1 MITKIILFLLPLF
14 CMAITWKLTKNP
26 SISFNRLPLWSIVLL
41 GLILRI
47 VPAMLLNGQPNYDLD
62 SYALVSQHVLARE
75 DVYAS
80 NDTSDRHPY
89 LPLQMYWVG
98 FAQWIAKYSGIPFP
112 FVVKL
117 AFIAADLLII
127 VVIYQ
132 WLNRNKKFS
141 PILGASLY
149 AVNPIAIYISA
160 YHGQFDSVPILFG
173 LLALMT
179 ASSSPGLSGVWLGLG
194 VWVKSWPVLIA
205 PSIWITLR
213 RWKARLIFSLFLIII
228 PILGVEIY
236 KQLFNTDLQQLF
248 TKVLG
253 YNHGIG
259 LWGYTYLLRLL
270 TLVFPS
276 TKDVISTYFY
286 ISRFITVAILIFVF
300 LKVVKKQDASGQTLT
315 ILISFLAFSHA
326 FSIQYLLWVIPFAI
340 IEKDIL
346 WLRRYTLAAL
356 SYCFLVYNTVIYNMN
371 ISNLMPWSKA
381 DLMIVIPASIPAW
394 LVLLSWAIWRILQ
407 IRDQNISNRF
417 SKIREKVLTINIEK
431 IVYLISIILTIHL
444 VLLFHNWSYDDP
456 YITYRYAYNL
466 AHGRGFVY
474 NPSDKVLST
483 TSPFFAVLLSI
494 PSLFFDDISKVAIGI
509 GCVSLGV
516 SGYLF
521 WVLGKKLQLPVVGWV
536 GLFLLPL
543 FPLPITTISSE
554 TPLYL
559 AFVLASIVMYISQKY
574 FLTSIFCAVLIFLRP
589 DGVLLAILLTLHWV
603 LSRIKR
609 LGISGTLKDFK
620 NVGIIPFLVFIIL
633 NIIFWGSIWLY
644 FGSPIPV
651 TLYAKQ
657 KQGLMSISQKFFPGF
672 ISLIKDYTKTPVY
685 IIEAILATLGIP
697 ILFARYRKVS
707 LLIGWTI
714 IYFAAYSILGVS
726 RYFWYYAPLVP
737 GFIFLVGL
745 GIQSIWNW
753 GETLTDQYKLIVK
766 VITTILIIG
775 LIFNQGLNVLKL
787 SHNRDVRIEIYKAAG
802 KWLNENTH
810 VNDKVG
816 ALEIGI
822 IGYYSDRY
830 MIDFAGLLQP
840 SVASKL
846 KTESTYEDTASY
858 AIETYKPEFIVLH
871 KNIFPNLEQQLK
883 NQCVQVKSFNAK
895 KYRAKYNMTI
905 LKCTFT
911 SNGVYNK

>member
-259 LWGYTYLLRLL
+259 VWGYTYLLRLL

-276 TKDVISTYFY
+276 TKDVI
-286 ISRFITVAILIFVF
+286 
-300 LKVVKKQDASGQTLT
+300 
-315 ILISFLAFSHA
+315 
-326 FSIQYLLWVIPFAI
+326 
-340 IEKDIL
+340 
-346 WLRRYTLAAL
+346 
-356 SYCFLVYNTVIYNMN
+356 
-371 ISNLMPWSKA
+371 
-381 DLMIVIPASIPAW
+381 
-394 LVLLSWAIWRILQ
+394 
-407 IRDQNISNRF
+407 
-417 SKIREKVLTINIEK
+417 
-431 IVYLISIILTIHL
+431 
-444 VLLFHNWSYDDP
+444 
-456 YITYRYAYNL
+456 
-466 AHGRGFVY
+466 
-474 NPSDKVLST
+474 
-483 TSPFFAVLLSI
+483 
-494 PSLFFDDISKVAIGI
+494 
-509 GCVSLGV
+509 
-516 SGYLF
+516 
-521 WVLGKKLQLPVVGWV
+521 
-536 GLFLLPL
+536 
-543 FPLPITTISSE
+543 
-554 TPLYL
+554 
-559 AFVLASIVMYISQKY
+559 
-574 FLTSIFCAVLIFLRP
+574 
-589 DGVLLAILLTLHWV
+589 
-603 LSRIKR
+603 
-609 LGISGTLKDFK
+609 
-620 NVGIIPFLVFIIL
+620 
-633 NIIFWGSIWLY
+633 
-644 FGSPIPV
+644 
-651 TLYAKQ
+651 
-657 KQGLMSISQKFFPGF
+657 
-672 ISLIKDYTKTPVY
+672 
-685 IIEAILATLGIP
+685 
-697 ILFARYRKVS
+697 
-707 LLIGWTI
+707 
-714 IYFAAYSILGVS
+714 
-726 RYFWYYAPLVP
+726 
-737 GFIFLVGL
+737 
-745 GIQSIWNW
+745 
-753 GETLTDQYKLIVK
+753 
-766 VITTILIIG
+766 
-775 LIFNQGLNVLKL
+775 
-787 SHNRDVRIEIYKAAG
+787 
-802 KWLNENTH
+802 
-810 VNDKVG
+810 
-816 ALEIGI
+816 
-822 IGYYSDRY
+822 
-830 MIDFAGLLQP
+830 
-840 SVASKL
+840 
-846 KTESTYEDTASY
+846 
-858 AIETYKPEFIVLH
+858 
-871 KNIFPNLEQQLK
+871 
-883 NQCVQVKSFNAK
+883 
-895 KYRAKYNMTI
+895 
-905 LKCTFT
+905 
-911 SNGVYNK
+911 